1 MTNSKMDETEQQFL
15 IHLFEQTGGD
25 SSIQVS
31 MYDIGGS
38 LGLDKEAASKVAE
51 DLIGSQ
57 LVEIRTLS
65 GGIGISADGS
75 TLVQDWIGS
84 PTSSVGESTKLGG
97 DPILNSASRHAVELM
112 VTQLKGQISTLGL
125 DYDTLSELMA
135 DLKTIDAQMTS
146 SRPKTVIIRECLR
159 SITAVLNNTENREV
173 FNRVNALLDE

>member
-31 MYDIGGS
+31 MYDIGGF

-65 GGIGISADGS
+65 GGIG
-75 TLVQDWIGS
+75 
-84 PTSSVGESTKLGG
+84 
-97 DPILNSASRHAVELM
+97 ILNSASRHAVELM

-135 DLKTIDAQMTS
+135 DLKTIDAQMAS
-146 SRPKTVIIRECLR
+146 SRPKTLIIRECLR
-159 SITAVLNNTENREV
+159 SITAVLNDTENREV